1 MTLDRFRLDKKIAIV
16 TGSSKGMGKAI
27 AIGLA
32 EAGAD
37 VLVISRHGNELEPV
51 VKLIEKLGRRAV
63 AVEAD
68 VSVLA
73 DHKRI
78 VETCLKELGRIDIL
92 VNNAGTIKRN
102 LALDVQE
109 EDWNHVLDTNLKG
122 SFFLAQKVGA
132 QMVKQGQG
140 GKIINVT
147 SVRANPAIPATATY
161 GASKAGLLHLTKTM
175 ALEWVEHGINVNS
188 IGPGYFETPL
198 TSYIPVQRP
207 EEYRWLV
214 ERIPMKRFGQPDEI
228 VGAAIYLASDASS
241 YVTGE
246 TIFVDGGYQII

>member
-1 MTLDRFRLDKKIAIV
+1 MILDQFRLDGKTAIV

-37 VLVISRHGNELEPV
+37 VLVNSRHGNELEPV
-51 VKLIEKLGRRAV
+51 VEHIQGLGRKAV

-68 VSVLA
+68 ISVLA

-78 VETCLKELGRIDIL
+78 VETCIQGLGRIDIL

-102 LALDVQE
+102 FVLDVRE
-109 EDWNHVLDTNLKG
+109 EDWDHVLDTNLKG
-122 SFFLAQKVGA
+122 GFFLAQQVGKY
-132 QMVKQGQG
+132 MIKQGAG

-147 SVRANPAIPATATY
+147 SIRANPAIPATATY

-175 ALEWVEHGINVNS
+175 ALEWIEHGINVNS

-207 EEYRWLV
+207 EEYQWLV
-214 ERIPMKRFGQPDEI
+214 DRIPMKRFGQPNEI
-228 VGAAIYLASDASS
+228 VGAAVYLASDASS
-241 YVTGE
+241 YVTGQ